1 MEYGGIKGYD
11 VYNLFLS
18 GSEQNDTQMY
28 MRAIEV
34 LYKANE
40 VLQNKKIQKDV
51 NYSYMLI
58 INLTS
63 VSCVWTG
70 TLICIHMFPFYFF
83 ILHNKNN
90 NNQ

>member
-18 GSEQNDTQMY
+18 GSEQNNTQMY

-51 NYSYMLI
+51 L
-58 INLTS
+58 
-63 VSCVWTG
+63 
-70 TLICIHMFPFYFF
+70 
-83 ILHNKNN
+83 
-90 NNQ
+90 

>member
-1 MEYGGIKGYD
+1 MVMLENDLRKQTLEYGGIKGYD

-40 VLQNKKIQKDV
+40 VLQNKKIQKYV

-70 TLICIHMFPFYFF
+70 TLI
-83 ILHNKNN
+83 
-90 NNQ
+90 